1 MAVNFIARKCACGGK
16 LEFDPQKKIWICRYC
31 GTVVEREATFD
42 KVQVD
47 GIEGISDVVRQT
59 LMDIANNKMDNASR
73 NLEDCE
79 RKNHKHVGTLLAHI
93 SYNLSM
99 ISCAKSQDEARGH
112 LDKVKVYAKRLQTEF
127 PVIAEDE
134 INLYEAFGE
143 GVADIYA
150 NLLVVFDTLNDTSRI
165 EYVSSKLHT
174 GEIFSE
180 YANKNLLKIALKRQ
194 NYDIAEAVVNNISH
208 IDKKYSLQE
217 ILMNYPIQEKKAGI
231 IDKLFSAQTAEAL
244 GKGFFEQYFGNSSD
258 SIEMKTRI
266 ISKLSSTNLRCNA
279 EAIVKAVHSQ
289 MDNYESSKAV
299 FSALYETKISDQE
312 TEALLV
318 FCLMVN
324 KEYYVL
330 KAFLDALSEKTIFM
344 QLSSRTVI
352 SFLDSSSLGV
362 NEKRDIVKKMF
373 EFEIDAKSKDAIYNY
388 YLNNNAD
395 EKDVRLEIL
404 KALLTEGCPI
414 SNGTVKNYVVKTS
427 RDEENKL
434 DVINLIFATGI
445 NKTYLGDLLSEY
457 LMSACDDKLI
467 KDAIFELLI
476 NAGFK
481 IDSNVFTQY
490 VANSSD
496 VIDAKIDK
504 VKKLMQNGTQVK
516 ADCLENYILSV
527 GKTNV
532 FSEELFNLLSKNTFT
547 ISANAYAKF
556 LIECVDIDKAR
567 HSSKIL
573 SSITSD
579 LNASY
584 VSFYHAGNSLTGNVL
599 QAYVLSTND
608 SYDVVKAI
616 VSEMLA
622 SKVKFNLEI
631 TVGGSMTKFKKYVA
645 DNKTALSPLAL
656 QICEENRMFSLF

>member
-16 LEFDPQKKIWICRYC
+16 LEFDPQKKIWVCKYC

-99 ISCAKSQDEARGH
+99 ISFAKSQDEARIY
-112 LDKVKVYAKRLQTEF
+112 LDKVKVYAKRFQTEF

-143 GVADIYA
+143 DVADIYA
-150 NLLVVFDTLNDTSRI
+150 NLLVVFDTLNDSNRI
-165 EYVSSKLHT
+165 EFVSGKLHV
-174 GEIFSE
+174 EAIFSE

-194 NYDIAEAVVNNISH
+194 NFDIAEAIVNNVSH

-217 ILMNYPIQEKKAGI
+217 ILMHYPVQEKKAELVNR
-231 IDKLFSAQTAEAL
+231 LFSAQTAEGL
-244 GKGFFEQYFGNSSD
+244 GKGFFEHYYGNSTD
-258 SIEMKTRI
+258 SIEMKAAI
-266 ISKLSSTNLRCNA
+266 ISKLASTNIRCNA

-289 MDNYESSKAV
+289 MDSYESSKVV
-299 FSALYETKISDQE
+299 FSALYENKISDQE

-330 KAFLDALSEKTIFM
+330 KAYLDALSEKKVFV
-344 QLSSRTVI
+344 QLSSRAII
-352 SFLDSSSLGV
+352 SFMDDSTFETT
-362 NEKRDIVKKMF
+362 EKRDIVRKMF
-373 EFEIDAKSKDAIYNY
+373 EFEIDTKSKDAIYNY
-388 YLNNNAD
+388 YLNNNSDDKA
-395 EKDVRLEIL
+395 VRLEIL
-404 KALLTEGCPI
+404 KVLLTVGCPI
-414 SNGTVKNYVVKTS
+414 SNGTIKNYVVKTS

-434 DVINLIFATGI
+434 DIIDLIFATGI

-457 LMSACDDKLI
+457 LMSSCDDKLI
-467 KDAIFELLI
+467 KDAIFERLI
-476 NAGFK
+476 NVGFK

-490 VANSSD
+490 VVNGSD
-496 VIDAKIDK
+496 AIDTKIDK

-516 ADCLENYILSV
+516 ADCLENYILSI
-527 GKTNV
+527 GKMNF
-532 FSEELFNLLSKNTFT
+532 FSEELFNLLSKNSFT
-547 ISANAYAKF
+547 ISDNAYAKY
-556 LIECVDIDKAR
+556 LLECADVDKVR

-573 SSITSD
+573 STITSD
-579 LNASY
+579 LNTSHI
-584 VSFYHAGNSLTGNVL
+584 SFVHAGNLMIGNVL
-599 QAYVLSTND
+599 QAYVLGTND

-616 VSEMLA
+616 VNEMLA
-622 SKVKFNLEI
+622 LKIKLNSEI
-631 TVGGSMTKFKKYVA
+631 SVSGSMTKFKKYVA
-645 DNKTALSPLAL
+645 NNKTELSPLTL

>member
-16 LEFDPQKKIWICRYC
+16 LEFDPQKKIWICKYC

-59 LMDIANNKMDNASR
+59 LMDVANNRMDSASR

-99 ISCAKSQDEARGH
+99 ISCTKSQDEARGH
-112 LDKVKVYAKRLQTEF
+112 LDKVKIYAKRLQTEF
-127 PVIAEDE
+127 PVIADDE

-143 GVADIYA
+143 SVADIYA
-150 NLLVVFDTLNDTSRI
+150 NLLVVFDTLNDSNRI
-165 EYVSSKLHT
+165 EYVSSKLHA

-194 NYDIAEAVVNNISH
+194 NYDIVEAVVNNKSH

-217 ILMNYPIQEKKAGI
+217 ILMNYPIQEKKADI
-231 IDKLFSAQTAEAL
+231 VNKLFTAQTAEAL
-244 GKGFFEQYFGNSSD
+244 GKGFFKQYFGNSLD
-258 SIEMKTRI
+258 SIELKTEI

-289 MDNYESSKAV
+289 MDSYEHSKAV

-312 TEALLV
+312 NEALLV

-330 KAFLDALSEKTIFM
+330 KAFLDALSEKTIFV
-344 QLSSRTVI
+344 QLSSRAVI
-352 SFLDSSSLGV
+352 SFLDSSPFEA
-362 NEKRDIVKKMF
+362 NEKREIIKKMF
-373 EFEIDAKSKDAIYNY
+373 EFEIDAKCKDAIYNY

-395 EKDVRLEIL
+395 EKNVRLEII
-404 KALLTEGCPI
+404 KVILTDGCPI
-414 SNGTVKNYVVKTS
+414 SSGTVKNYVVKTS

-434 DVINLIFATGI
+434 DIINLIFATGI
-445 NKTYLGDLLSEY
+445 KKTYLGDLLSEY
-457 LMSACDDKLI
+457 LMSVCDEKPI
-467 KDAIFELLI
+467 KDAILDLLI

-490 VANSSD
+490 VANSPD
-496 VIDAKIDK
+496 GIDTKIEK

-516 ADCLENYILSV
+516 ADCLENYILSID
-527 GKTNV
+527 KTNV

-556 LIECVDIDKAR
+556 LLECADIDKAR

-579 LNASY
+579 LNSAHI
-584 VSFYHAGNSLTGNVL
+584 SFSHAGNSLTGNVL
-599 QAYVLSTND
+599 QAYVLSAND
-608 SYDVVKAI
+608 GYDVVKAI

-622 SKVKFNLEI
+622 LKIKLNSKI
-631 TVGGSMTKFKKYVA
+631 TVGGSMEKFKKYVA
-645 DNKTALSPLAL
+645 GNKASLSPLAL